1 MNIHKAYYLFQ
12 KRFRPRR
19 MEFFAALFKIGSNT
33 RVLDVGGTL
42 LNWSFL
48 RIQPQLTILNVH
60 LPSEELPPNVEWIVG
75 DARAMTFEDN
85 SFDVVFSN
93 SVIEHVGEWEDQ
105 KRFAEEIR
113 RVGKGYFVQTPN
125 YYFPIEPHLMT
136 PFIHWLPRNVGRR
149 LVGLTV
155 RHFLTRDLQQSL
167 EIFGEVRL
175 LKPKEVREMFP
186 DAEIVYEWV
195 LGLPKSVLAIKKK

>member
-1 MNIHKAYYLFQ
+1 MNIHKTYYLFQ

-19 MEFFAALFKIGSNT
+19 MELFAALFKIGSNT

-48 RIQPQLTILNVH
+48 RIQPRLTILNVH

-113 RVGKGYFVQTPN
+113 RVGKGYFVQTP
-125 YYFPIEPHLMT
+125 IT
-136 PFIHWLPRNVGRR
+136 
-149 LVGLTV
+149 T
-155 RHFLTRDLQQSL
+155 FL
-167 EIFGEVRL
+167 
-175 LKPKEVREMFP
+175 
-186 DAEIVYEWV
+186 
-195 LGLPKSVLAIKKK
+195 